1 MNSHP
6 VFLLLE
12 FSRTALSM
20 SSAGVVLLVIA
31 LWSKKQDLSRAR
43 GIDRIVYLGGLCFA
57 IPLAAF
63 GAEHLSGARF
73 IMELVPAYMPWRL
86 FIAYFVGVALIAAS
100 LSIATRVGVR
110 WSGLL
115 FGIMM
120 VLFVA
125 MIHFP
130 GALASHGDRF
140 SWTIVFREMGF
151 AAGGWLLATTA
162 MADQAS
168 GKRVLYTVG
177 RLLVAVVAISFGVQ
191 FFLHPTGVPVI
202 PLQKPMPAWV
212 PAGVLVDYV
221 TGVILVVAGIF
232 ILLDRRTRAAASY
245 LASWILLLVIVIYGP
260 ILVISL
266 LNPGTAVKVEGL
278 NYFFDTLLYAGEVL
292 ALAGAAPRDEGT
304 PA

>member
-1 MNSHP
+1 
-6 VFLLLE
+6 
-12 FSRTALSM
+12 M

-221 TGVILVVAGIF
+221 TGAFLVVAGIL
-232 ILLDRRTRAAASY
+232 ILLDRRTRAAATY
-245 LASWILLLVIVIYGP
+245 LGSWVLLLVIVVYGP

-266 LNPGTAVKVEGL
+266 LNPSTAVKVEGL

-292 ALAGAAPRDEGT
+292 ALAGAAPRAGVT